1 MSTKNGQSVAPVQ
14 SDCSTALRCERC
26 GIADDT
32 VIDLD
37 TGSAC
42 HPELINCIERLK
54 AALPKTCDGV
64 PIVPGMDLF
73 TCYWADTKADTVEG
87 FGVHLK
93 QPTIWANG
101 EADEGWLFADRDKC
115 EEARASR

>member
-42 HPELINCIERLK
+42 HPELINCIARLK

-73 TCYWADTKADTVEG
+73 TCYLADTKADTVEG